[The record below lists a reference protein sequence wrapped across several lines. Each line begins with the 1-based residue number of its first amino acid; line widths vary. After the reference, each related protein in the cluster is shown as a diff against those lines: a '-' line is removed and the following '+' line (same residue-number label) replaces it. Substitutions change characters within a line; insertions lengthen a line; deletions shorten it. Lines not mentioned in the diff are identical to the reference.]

1 MQVILHT
8 TPAMVIAGK
17 GKKLRDKNDEYKEAY
32 TDEEGIEHEE
42 YFPHYTDVVFIPG
55 SLTEE
60 EVKELYVEE
69 EIEEVE

>member
-8 TPAMVIAGK
+8 TPAMVIAAK

-32 TDEEGIEHEE
+32 VDEEGNEIEEHL
-42 YFPHYTDVVFIPG
+42 PHYTDVVFIPN

-60 EVKELYVEE
+60 QVKELYVEE

>member
-8 TPAMVIAGK
+8 TPAMVIAGR
-17 GKKLRDKNDEYKEAY
+17 GKKLRDVNDVYKEAY
-32 TDEEGIEHEE
+32 VDEEGIEHEE
-42 YFPHYTDVVFIPG
+42 HLPHYTDVVFIPN

-60 EVKELYVEE
+60 QVKELYVEE

>member
-17 GKKLRDKNDEYKEAY
+17 GKKLRDKSDGYKEAY
-32 TDEEGIEHEE
+32 IDEEGNEVEEHL
-42 YFPHYTDVVFIPG
+42 PHYTDVVFIPNT
-55 SLTEE
+55 LTEE
-60 EVKELYVEE
+60 QVKELYVEE

>member
-8 TPAMVIAGK
+8 NPAMAIASK
-17 GKKLRDKNDEYKEAY
+17 GKKLRDVNDVYKEAY
-32 TDEEGIEHEE
+32 VDEEGNEVEEH
-42 YFPHYTDVVFIPG
+42 FPHYTDVIFIPN

-69 EIEEVE
+69 IVE